1 MRSLPIAAAAVLL
14 ATPAMAHHAMGG
26 APMETF
32 TQGLLSGAGHPILG
46 FDHLFFILA
55 VGIAAAF
62 TRSAVT
68 APLGYVAGML
78 GGCLLIMAGIGLP
91 AVELVIALSLLIV
104 GAMLARG
111 RAIGAGFATTL
122 FAALGLFHGWA
133 FGEMIVGQEGGM
145 GASVTAGY
153 LIGLAAIQWAIA
165 VAAGWLMKRIARS
178 AASIQPR
185 LAGAAIAG
193 VGTFLILESAEG
205 AILAAL
211 GI

>member
-1 MRSLPIAAAAVLL
+1 
-14 ATPAMAHHAMGG
+14 
-26 APMETF
+26 
-32 TQGLLSGAGHPILG
+32 
-46 FDHLFFILA
+46 
-55 VGIAAAF
+55 
-62 TRSAVT
+62 
-68 APLGYVAGML
+68 
-78 GGCLLIMAGIGLP
+78 
-91 AVELVIALSLLIV
+91 
-104 GAMLARG
+104 
-111 RAIGAGFATTL
+111 
-122 FAALGLFHGWA
+122 
-133 FGEMIVGQEGGM
+133 M